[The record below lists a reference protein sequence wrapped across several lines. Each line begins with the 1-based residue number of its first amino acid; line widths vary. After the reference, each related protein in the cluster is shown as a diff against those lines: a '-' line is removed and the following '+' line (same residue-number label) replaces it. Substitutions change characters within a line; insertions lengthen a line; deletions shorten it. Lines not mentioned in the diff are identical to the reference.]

1 LYKRGIKMRPNEYIN
16 EEELFNRAIR
26 LLTEKLGPLET
37 SRFLSIANRKRIES
51 VKRHRQWQSKLN
63 KGKVFKEIF
72 DLVKHA

>member
-1 LYKRGIKMRPNEYIN
+1 MKPTEYIS
-16 EEELFNRAIR
+16 EEELFKRAII

-63 KGKVFKEIF
+63 KVKVFKEVF
-72 DLVKHA
+72 R